1 MRAST
6 AATIPAISTYCAEKI
21 KTTCTP
27 IASFFAVLFFT
38 MELEDTPDQY
48 FTCDGRLAS
57 FQITQPA
64 TKRKSNAKGKAAKT
78 LAWPHRDLDP
88 ESLAR
93 AGFYFDPTPE
103 YPDNTVCFL
112 CSRKIGGWEEG
123 DNPFEEHLR
132 LSPHCGWAIVAA
144 IEVGL
149 GDHGLDDPTQP
160 RMIEARK
167 ATFGG
172 RWPHEGKRGWK
183 CKTKQ
188 QLVDAGWKYTPT
200 MESDDMATCTYCQ
213 LALDGWEPK
222 DDPMHEHYKRSP
234 ECQYFRLISM
244 YQKGPTKKAGRGK
257 GARTSKASRLSTQSV
272 TTAASDGT
280 LPLDHPAE
288 LEDSVMTTTSVMTQ
302 GGAKR
307 GRAKKATT
315 ARGKKARTKKEEIVQ
330 VHEDPPETQEENP
343 QPPAKPNRGRKRGSD
358 AVEDSV
364 MTIAE
369 APPLKKRAIR
379 GRRSNTAD
387 ASMVDQQIEDEMAEE
402 MPAPLPKT
410 RGKKG
415 RPSNARTN
423 RKASATSTV
432 STTSLPN
439 SHDEHLMDD
448 EELNRQLEADLDR
461 PLSDDEN
468 IAADSDSERKKMPVK
483 VKAKTAA
490 KKGPAKSQQ
499 DQPSHHPMFDP
510 TPAEIDEAAVD
521 AELKVLEAEMETEP
535 AETIQVPK
543 KGRKAGTRK
552 VSKQTT
558 KKAQKPA
565 PVEPGPEPESAP
577 EPNVEAAADVDE
589 LAEGHEDSMMSNATV
604 MTKRTSS
611 ASEPLK
617 KKRGRPSKKTSLAKA
632 AAEAAAAEPVPPAP
646 AAKSSPKTEHFDFAE
661 PDQRAAT
668 PPPPAESAEHQATS
682 PSLSAPQ
689 EDEAHPPSTPGPQ
702 VSSTPAAKQATISP
716 SQSPQSSDAENQPP
730 SSRPSNATNN
740 NSSSSRSRVAP
751 ALAPPVPATT
761 PARTAMSPSKG
772 AARNVLGNLQTTHPW
787 TGVDLDVVFDE
798 LEKENQA
805 GSPTKKYLGGG
816 GGGGVDLTSPERRMT
831 VEEWIYHNAGQAEQR
846 LRFDCEAMVTAFE
859 REGSRAMMALEGLVA
874 E

>member
-1 MRAST
+1 
-6 AATIPAISTYCAEKI
+6 
-21 KTTCTP
+21 
-27 IASFFAVLFFT
+27 

-57 FQITQPA
+57 FRITQPA
-64 TKRKSNAKGKAAKT
+64 TKRKSNSKGKAAKT
-78 LAWPHRDLDP
+78 LAWPHRHLDP
-88 ESLAR
+88 ESFAR

-112 CSRKIGGWEEG
+112 CSRKIGGWEDG

-149 GDHGLDDPTQP
+149 GDYGLDDPTQP

-200 MESDDMATCTYCQ
+200 MESEDMATCTYCQ
-213 LALDGWEPK
+213 LALDGWELK
-222 DDPMHEHYKRSP
+222 DDPMHEHHKRSP
-234 ECQYFRLISM
+234 ECQYFRLLSM
-244 YQKGPTKKAGRGK
+244 YQKGPAKKGGRGK

-288 LEDSVMTTTSVMTQ
+288 QEDSVMTTTSVMTQ

-315 ARGKKARTKKEEIVQ
+315 ARGKKARTKKEEIVD
-330 VHEDPPETQEENP
+330 VLEDPPETREENP
-343 QPPAKPNRGRKRGSD
+343 QPPPAKPSRGRKRGSD
-358 AVEDSV
+358 AVEDSI
-364 MTIAE
+364 MTTAE
-369 APPLKKRAIR
+369 APPPKKRAIR
-379 GRRSNTAD
+379 SRRSNTAD

-402 MPAPLPKT
+402 KAVPLPKT

-415 RPSNARTN
+415 RPSNTRTN

-432 STTSLPN
+432 SATSLPD
-439 SHDEHLMDD
+439 SHDEHLVDD
-448 EELNRQLEADLDR
+448 EELNRQLEADLDH

-468 IAADSDSERKKMPVK
+468 IAADSDSERKKIPVK
-483 VKAKTAA
+483 PKAKTAA
-490 KKGPAKSQQ
+490 KKGAAKSQE
-499 DQPSHHPMFDP
+499 DQPSHHHIFDP

-521 AELKVLEAEMETEP
+521 AELKALEAEMESEP
-535 AETIQVPK
+535 AETLQVPK
-543 KGRKAGTRK
+543 KGRKGGTRK

-558 KKAQKPA
+558 KKAQKTA
-565 PVEPGPEPESAP
+565 PVEPEPQPESAP
-577 EPNVEAAADVDE
+577 EPNVAAAADVDE

-604 MTKRTSS
+604 LTKRISS

-632 AAEAAAAEPVPPAP
+632 AAEAAVEPAPAPPAP
-646 AAKSSPKTEHFDFAE
+646 LAKSSPKTEHFDFAE
-661 PDQRAAT
+661 PGQRAAT
-668 PPPPAESAEHQATS
+668 PPHPAEPAEYQATS

-740 NSSSSRSRVAP
+740 NSSSSRNRV
-751 ALAPPVPATT
+751 APPVPATAT
-761 PARTAMSPSKG
+761 PARAAMSPSKG
-772 AARNVLGNLQTTHPW
+772 AARNVLGNLQTSHPW

-798 LEKENQA
+798 LEKENRA
-805 GSPTKKYLGGG
+805 GSPTKKYLGG

-846 LRFDCEAMVTAFE
+846 LRLECEAMVTAFE

>member
-1 MRAST
+1 
-6 AATIPAISTYCAEKI
+6 
-21 KTTCTP
+21 
-27 IASFFAVLFFT
+27 

-64 TKRKSNAKGKAAKT
+64 TKRKSNAKGKAAKP
-78 LAWPHRDLDP
+78 LAWPHRHLDA
-88 ESLAR
+88 ESFAR

-112 CSRKIGGWEEG
+112 CSRKIGGWEDG

-132 LSPHCGWAIVAA
+132 LSPQCGWAIVAA

-149 GDHGLDDPTQP
+149 GDYGFDDPTQP

-183 CKTKQ
+183 CKTK

-222 DDPMHEHYKRSP
+222 DDPMSP

-244 YQKGPTKKAGRGK
+244 YQKGPAKKAGRGK

-272 TTAASDGT
+272 TTATSDGT
-280 LPLDHPAE
+280 LLLDHPAE
-288 LEDSVMTTTSVMTQ
+288 HEDSVMTTTSVMTQ
-302 GGAKR
+302 GGTKR
-307 GRAKKATT
+307 GRTKKATT
-315 ARGKKARTKKEEIVQ
+315 ARGKKARAKKEEIVE
-330 VHEDPPETQEENP
+330 VLEDPPETQEENT
-343 QPPAKPNRGRKRGSD
+343 QLPPAKPSRGRKRGSD
-358 AVEDSV
+358 AVEDSA
-364 MTIAE
+364 MTTAE
-369 APPLKKRAIR
+369 APPPKKRAIR
-379 GRRSNTAD
+379 GRRSDTAD
-387 ASMVDQQIEDEMAEE
+387 ASMADQQIEDEMAEE
-402 MPAPLPKT
+402 KPAPLAKT
-410 RGKKG
+410 RGKTG
-415 RPSNARTN
+415 RPSNTRTN

-432 STTSLPN
+432 SATSLPDAE
-439 SHDEHLMDD
+439 DEHLMDD
-448 EELNRQLEADLDR
+448 EELNHQLEADLDR
-461 PLSDDEN
+461 SLSDDEN
-468 IAADSDSERKKMPVK
+468 IAADSDSERNKMPAK
-483 VKAKTAA
+483 PKAKAVA
-490 KKGPAKSQQ
+490 KKGAIK
-499 DQPSHHPMFDP
+499 DQEDEPSHHPMFDP
-510 TPAEIDEAAVD
+510 RPAAIDEAAVD
-521 AELKVLEAEMETEP
+521 AELKALEAEMEMEP

-558 KKAQKPA
+558 KKAQKAP
-565 PVEPGPEPESAP
+565 PVEPEPEPEPVP
-577 EPNVEAAADVDE
+577 EPNVQAAADVDE

-611 ASEPLK
+611 ASEHLK

-632 AAEAAAAEPVPPAP
+632 AAQAAAAETAP
-646 AAKSSPKTEHFDFAE
+646 AAPVAKSSPKTEHVDFAE
-661 PDQRAAT
+661 PGQRAAT
-668 PPPPAESAEHQATS
+668 PPPLAEPAEHQAAS

-702 VSSTPAAKQATISP
+702 VSSTPSAKQATISP

-730 SSRPSNATNN
+730 SSRPSNVTNN
-740 NSSSSRSRVAP
+740 NSSSRVAL

-761 PARTAMSPSKG
+761 PARAAMSPSKG
-772 AARNVLGNLQTTHPW
+772 AARNVLANLQTSHPW

-846 LRFDCEAMVTAFE
+846 LRLECEAMVSAFE
-859 REGSRAMMALEGLVA
+859 REGSKAMMALEGLVA

>member
-1 MRAST
+1 
-6 AATIPAISTYCAEKI
+6 
-21 KTTCTP
+21 
-27 IASFFAVLFFT
+27 

-57 FQITQPA
+57 FQITQSA
-64 TKRKSNAKGKAAKT
+64 TKRKSNAKGKASKT
-78 LAWPHRDLDP
+78 LAWPHRHLDP
-88 ESLAR
+88 ESFAR

-112 CSRKIGGWEEG
+112 CSRKIGGWEDG

-132 LSPHCGWAIVAA
+132 LSPNCGWAIVAA

-149 GDHGLDDPTQP
+149 GDYGLDDPTQP
-160 RMIEARK
+160 QMIEARK

-183 CKTKQ
+183 CKIK

-200 MESDDMATCTYCQ
+200 AESDDMATCAYCQ

-244 YQKGPTKKAGRGK
+244 YQKGPAKKTGRGK
-257 GARTSKASRLSTQSV
+257 GARTSKVSRLSTQSV
-272 TTAASDGT
+272 STATSDGT
-280 LPLDHPAE
+280 LLLDHPAE
-288 LEDSVMTTTSVMTQ
+288 HEDSIMTTTSVMTQ

-307 GRAKKATT
+307 GRTKKATT
-315 ARGKKARTKKEEIVQ
+315 ARGRKARTKKEEIVE
-330 VHEDPPETQEENP
+330 VLEDPPETREENP
-343 QPPAKPNRGRKRGSD
+343 QPPAKPSRGRKRGSGTVD
-358 AVEDSV
+358 DSV
-364 MTIAE
+364 MTTAE

-379 GRRSNTAD
+379 GRQSNTTET
-387 ASMVDQQIEDEMAEE
+387 SMVDHQAEDEMAEKKS
-402 MPAPLPKT
+402 APLPQT

-415 RPSNARTN
+415 RPSNPCTN

-432 STTSLPN
+432 SATSLPDAY
-439 SHDEHLMDD
+439 DEHLMDD

-468 IAADSDSERKKMPVK
+468 IAADSDSETNKIPVK
-483 VKAKTAA
+483 PKAKAAA
-490 KKGPAKSQQ
+490 KKGAVKNQE
-499 DQPSHHPMFDP
+499 DEPSHHHMFDP
-510 TPAEIDEAAVD
+510 TPAAIDEAAVD
-521 AELKVLEAEMETEP
+521 AELKALEAEMETEP

-543 KGRKAGTRK
+543 KGRKAGARK

-558 KKAQKPA
+558 KKAQRPA
-565 PVEPGPEPESAP
+565 PVEPGPEPEPAP
-577 EPNVEAAADVDE
+577 GPNVEAGADVDE

-632 AAEAAAAEPVPPAP
+632 AAEAAAVEPAP
-646 AAKSSPKTEHFDFAE
+646 LVPVTKSSAKTEHIDFAE
-661 PDQRAAT
+661 LDRRAAT
-668 PPPPAESAEHQATS
+668 PPPPAEPAEHQATS
-682 PSLSAPQ
+682 PSLSAPR
-689 EDEAHPPSTPGPQ
+689 EDEGHPPSTPGPQ

-740 NSSSSRSRVAP
+740 NSSTSRSRVAS
-751 ALAPPVPATT
+751 PVPATT
-761 PARTAMSPSKG
+761 TPARAAMSPSKG
-772 AARNVLGNLQTTHPW
+772 AARNVIANLQTSHPW

-805 GSPTKKYLGGG
+805 GSPTKKYLGGGSGGG

-846 LRFDCEAMVTAFE
+846 LRLECEAMVTAFE

>member
-1 MRAST
+1 
-6 AATIPAISTYCAEKI
+6 
-21 KTTCTP
+21 
-27 IASFFAVLFFT
+27 

-64 TKRKSNAKGKAAKT
+64 TKRKSNAKGKAAKS
-78 LAWPHRDLDP
+78 LAWPHRHLDP
-88 ESLAR
+88 ESFAR

-112 CSRKIGGWEEG
+112 CSRKIGGWEDG

-149 GDHGLDDPTQP
+149 GDYGLDNPTQP

-183 CKTKQ
+183 CKTK

-244 YQKGPTKKAGRGK
+244 YQKGPPKKAGRGK

-272 TTAASDGT
+272 NTATSDGT
-280 LPLDHPAE
+280 LLLDHPADH
-288 LEDSVMTTTSVMTQ
+288 EDSVMTTTSVMTQ

-307 GRAKKATT
+307 GRTKKATT
-315 ARGKKARTKKEEIVQ
+315 ARGKKGRTKKEEV
-330 VHEDPPETQEENP
+330 VEVLEDPPETQEENS
-343 QPPAKPNRGRKRGSD
+343 QPSPPTKPGRGRKRGSD

-364 MTIAE
+364 ITTAE
-369 APPLKKRAIR
+369 APPPKKRAIR
-379 GRRSNTAD
+379 GRRSNTAE
-387 ASMVDQQIEDEMAEE
+387 ASVVDRQIEDEMAEE
-402 MPAPLPKT
+402 KHAPLAKT

-415 RPSNARTN
+415 RPSNARAN

-432 STTSLPN
+432 SSTSLPEA
-439 SHDEHLMDD
+439 HDEHLMDD

-468 IAADSDSERKKMPVK
+468 ITADSDSEKKKMPAK
-483 VKAKTAA
+483 PKAKTAA
-490 KKGPAKSQQ
+490 KKGAAKSQE
-499 DQPSHHPMFDP
+499 DGPSHHPMFDP
-510 TPAEIDEAAVD
+510 TPAEIDEAVVD
-521 AELKVLEAEMETEP
+521 AELKALEAEMETEP

-558 KKAQKPA
+558 KKAQKSV
-565 PVEPGPEPESAP
+565 PVEPEPEPKSAP

-604 MTKRTSS
+604 RTKRTSS

-632 AAEAAAAEPVPPAP
+632 AEAAAAAERAPPAP
-646 AAKSSPKTEHFDFAE
+646 VAKSSPKTEHVDFAE

-668 PPPPAESAEHQATS
+668 PLPAEPAEHQAAS

-751 ALAPPVPATT
+751 ALALAPSVTATTT
-761 PARTAMSPSKG
+761 PARAAMSPSKG
-772 AARNVLGNLQTTHPW
+772 AARNVLANLQTSHPW

-805 GSPTKKYLGGG
+805 GSPNKKYLGGS
-816 GGGGVDLTSPERRMT
+816 GGGVDLTSPERRMT

-846 LRFDCEAMVTAFE
+846 LRLECEAMVTAFE